1 MTEIRAEESPR
12 GPVTRDIEIV
22 NKLGLHARAAM
33 KFVQTAERYDAVV
46 TVTRGG
52 EKVDGTSIL
61 DLLMLAAGQG
71 VTITVSAEGPQAAE
85 AIEALSQLIAGRFGE
100 DE

>member
-1 MTEIRAEESPR
+1 MTDVGPEGKAR
-12 GPVTRDIEIV
+12 GPLTREVEIV

-33 KFVQTAERYDAVV
+33 KFVQTAERYNAAV

-71 VTITVSAEGPQAAE
+71 VTITISAEGPQAAD
-85 AIEALSQLIAGRFGE
+85 AIEALAQLAASRFGE

>member
-1 MTEIRAEESPR
+1 MTDTGPEGNAR
-12 GPVTRDIEIV
+12 GPLTREIEIV

-33 KFVQTAERYDAVV
+33 KFVQTAERYNAAV

-71 VTITVSAEGPQAAE
+71 VTITVSAEGPQAGD
-85 AIEALSQLIAGRFGE
+85 AIEALAQLVASRFGE